1 MKVSMIS
8 TLPPIK
14 GLSPYTLG
22 LVKELSKECEIDFY
36 GFKSIYPEF
45 LYPGGTKTDEPTPE
59 INNVNIYNKLTWYNP
74 FSWISVG
81 FKINTDILHVQWWS
95 WFLAPVYLT
104 TLSIAKA
111 RGKRIIMTIHNV
123 QPHEKAFYKRFLNSS
138 VINLADEYIVH
149 NEENKILFQ
158 QIKNTNKKIH
168 VLSHGIIEI
177 EKSNIS
183 IENLKKQYGFSK
195 NDKILLFFGNIRDY
209 KGLDVMFESLSE
221 LKDKNI
227 KLIVAGKPW
236 KDFKEYNERIEKLD
250 LKERIKLFLEFNS
263 EKTVSELFKISNVI
277 VYPYKEF
284 EASSGAGTIALNFEK
299 AIVVTSVGGLP
310 ELVKDKNVIAKP
322 SDADSLTK
330 AIIYTLNNKNKKNLE
345 QDSKRIAK
353 QFSWKDIAQKTME
366 VYENGIT
373 N

>member
-1 MKVSMIS
+1 MRVSMIS

-14 GLSPYTLG
+14 GMSPYTLG

-45 LYPGGTKTDEPTPE
+45 LYPGGTKTNEPTPE
-59 INNVNIYNKLTWYNP
+59 INNVNILNKLTWYNP

-104 TLSIAKA
+104 TLSIAKM

-123 QPHEKAFYKRFLNSS
+123 KPHEKSFLKNFLNNS

-149 NEENKILFQ
+149 NEDNKEKFVQ
-158 QIKNTNKKIH
+158 YAKGKKIY
-168 VLSHGIIEI
+168 VTAIGLDIKKTINQKEAR
-177 EKSNIS
+177 KKLNIPL
-183 IENLKKQYGFSK
+183 NSK
-195 NDKILLFFGNIRDY
+195 VLLFFGNIRDY
-209 KGLDVMFESLSE
+209 KGIDVLLESFKELSSKN
-221 LKDKNI
+221 KD
-227 KLIVAGKPW
+227 LILVVAGQCWEKSI
-236 KDFKEYNERIEKLD
+236 KEKLKQNNIIYSGGFISSEDVTNYFSACD
-250 LKERIKLFLEFNS
+250 LA
-263 EKTVSELFKISNVI
+263 
-277 VYPYKEF
+277 VYPYKYF
-284 EASSGAGTIALNFEK
+284 DASSAAGAD
-299 AIVVTSVGGLP
+299 AISYGKPLVITNVGGLP
-310 ELVKDKNVIAKP
+310 ELVKDKNIIAKP

-330 AIIYTLNNKNKKNLE
+330 AIIYSLNNKNKKNLE

-353 QFSWKDIAQKTME
+353 QFSWKDIAQKTRE
-366 VYENGIT
+366 VYGNGIT